1 MELRTH
7 PLMSYRGRS
16 VRHTVHIVSTIFVC
30 SYIFFDVLDLDGSD
44 FPRFLRPV
52 QKTIIV
58 ALVASEAELFNSPK
72 PLVRADSTLIPITDQ
87 AGRFPSP
94 PPQAKL
100 LTVSS
105 LFSARAHGYRVSLA
119 RNSLSDSSPY
129 H

>member
-1 MELRTH
+1 MQLRTN

-16 VRHTVHIVSTIFVC
+16 VRHTVHIVSTILVC

-72 PLVRADSTLIPITDQ
+72 PLVRADSTLIPITDE
-87 AGRFPSP
+87 AARFTSP
-94 PPQAKL
+94 QQAKL
-100 LTVSS
+100 LILSS

-119 RNSLSDSSPY
+119 RNFLSDSSPY